1 MCAACSRY
9 RTSKRA
15 DDAVGSKELP
25 RMLGAKGRNAIG
37 VAGTCH
43 SDKAW
48 RLQRR
53 NEVAE
58 DVRNRSLTSDIDR
71 AAHRRRRDSRR
82 VPERRAMQLQVGR
95 GAAGKGCS
103 AWAMRAVP
111 YRTSASACRSQGTG
125 ERPRHR
131 RIEGRAVS
139 LRGGYIGQAER
150 AKRR

>member
-1 MCAACSRY
+1 
-9 RTSKRA
+9 
-15 DDAVGSKELP
+15 
-25 RMLGAKGRNAIG
+25 MLGVKGRNAIA
-37 VAGTCH
+37 VAGARDG
-43 SDKAW
+43 DKPG

-71 AAHRRRRDSRR
+71 AADRRRRDSRR
-82 VPERRAMQLQVGR
+82 VPERQAMQLQVDR

-103 AWAMRAVP
+103 AWAMRAAP
-111 YRTSASACRSQGTG
+111 YRTSVSACLSQGTG
-125 ERPRHR
+125 ERPRHQ

>member
-1 MCAACSRY
+1 
-9 RTSKRA
+9 
-15 DDAVGSKELP
+15 
-25 RMLGAKGRNAIG
+25 MLGAKGRNAIA
-37 VAGTCH
+37 VAGARH
-43 SDKAW
+43 GDKPG
-48 RLQRR
+48 RLLRR

-71 AAHRRRRDSRR
+71 AADLRRRDSRR
-82 VPERRAMQLQVGR
+82 VPERQAMQLQVDR

-103 AWAMRAVP
+103 AWAMRAAP
-111 YRTSASACRSQGTG
+111 YRTSASACRSQGAG